1 MKLEQWIQVLSV
13 PAETNRVVVPSASY
27 TTKSYDTR
35 GGDGSKQVVIT
46 ASFETG
52 FSLKQSSTPPSVL
65 HRKTHIADTLPSAPK
80 QHAVIHAS
88 NPISLFLNDAV
99 PAAPS
104 KDRKKTGTCHQRV
117 PSITQNRWPMRATV
131 PLIQWLHKLGVRY
144 SYADWECYQTNS
156 HRVRTVSQYGVV
168 LDDREVSSTA
178 EYMCKASFGDHLF
191 VRTHR
196 TEYVP
201 NSTSVYNWWSD
212 VKSGAVLSLGDGSGT
227 THIPMAFSVRPS
239 EYVTQKASKKQH
251 EKAALS
257 TDSNESNQKKT
268 ETDGPL
274 ETTTL
279 SYADCGVYSQVRQH
293 RMYRWDAANSI
304 HLTTT
309 DGKEYRIWIEHCLSE
324 DGEKLKE
331 FRKLLSTLSY
341 HLSFY
346 MSKKD

>member
-1 MKLEQWIQVLSV
+1 MKLDQWIQVLSV
-13 PAETNRVVVPSASY
+13 SPEKKNNAAPFASY
-27 TTKSYDTR
+27 TTKKYDVF
-35 GGDGSKQVVIT
+35 GKDCSKQLVIT

-52 FSLKQSSTPPSVL
+52 FRNKSSSTPPSVL
-65 HRKTHIADTLPSAPK
+65 HRKKHIPDTYQSTPK
-80 QHAVIHAS
+80 QHAVIHSS
-88 NPISLFLNDAV
+88 NPISLFLNDA
-99 PAAPS
+99 PMTTP
-104 KDRKKTGTCHQRV
+104 KDKKKIPMFDQRV

-144 SYADWECYQTNS
+144 SYADWECYQTNRN
-156 HRVRTVSQYGVV
+156 RVRTVSQYGVV

-178 EYMCKASFGDHLF
+178 EYMCKASFGDHLY

-196 TEYVP
+196 IEYVP
-201 NSTSVYNWWSD
+201 SSKSMYNWWSD
-212 VKSGAVLSLGDGSGT
+212 VKSGAVVPLGDGSGT
-227 THIPMAFSVRPS
+227 THIPMAFSIRPS
-239 EYVTQKASKKQH
+239 EYVTQKASKKHQN
-251 EKAALS
+251 KALTEDTNTS
-257 TDSNESNQKKT
+257 DQKKT
-268 ETDGPL
+268 EPDGPL

-279 SYADCGVYSQVRQH
+279 SYADCGVYSQIRQH
-293 RMYRWDAANSI
+293 RMYQWDAANSI

-309 DGKEYRIWIEHCLSE
+309 DGKEYRIWIEHSLSE

>member
-13 PAETNRVVVPSASY
+13 SPEKNNEVAPHASY
-27 TTKSYDTR
+27 TTKTYDVIGR
-35 GGDGSKQVVIT
+35 KCPKRVVIT

-52 FSLKQSSTPPSVL
+52 FRHKQSFSPPSVL
-65 HRKTHIADTLPSAPK
+65 HRKKQIPDSAQSISK
-80 QHAVIHAS
+80 QHAVIHSS
-88 NPISLFLNDAV
+88 NPISLFLNDASMEL
-99 PAAPS
+99 S
-104 KDRKKTGTCHQRV
+104 KSEKKTTINEQRV
-117 PSITQNRWPMRATV
+117 PSITQNRWPMRATA
-131 PLIQWLHKLGVRY
+131 PLIQWLHSMKVRY

-168 LDDREVSSTA
+168 LEDHEVYSTA
-178 EYMCKASFGDHLF
+178 EYMCKASFGNHLY

-196 TEYVP
+196 TENVP
-201 NSTSVYNWWSD
+201 NSKSTYNWWSD
-212 VKSGAVLSLGDGSGT
+212 VKSGAVVPLGDGSGN
-227 THIPMAFSVRPS
+227 THVPMAFSVRPS
-239 EYVTQKASKKQH
+239 EYVTQKASKKDK
-251 EKAALS
+251 EKALS
-257 TDSNESNQKKT
+257 DDNNESNKKN
-268 ETDGPL
+268 EAYNSDL
-274 ETTTL
+274 EITTL

-293 RMYRWDAANSI
+293 RIYQWDTTNSI

-324 DGEKLKE
+324 DDEKLKE